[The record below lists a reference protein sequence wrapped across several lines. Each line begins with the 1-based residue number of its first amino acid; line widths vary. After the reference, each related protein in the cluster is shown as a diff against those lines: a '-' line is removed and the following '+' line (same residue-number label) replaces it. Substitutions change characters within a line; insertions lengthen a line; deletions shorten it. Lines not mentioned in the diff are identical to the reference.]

1 MYSCAYSSVKLIQ
14 SGRDSMGEYVVVE
27 VPVSKPALYG
37 ILLILLLISP
47 AFAQKDFPDGQ
58 AKEYV
63 SQICLQCHQPAM
75 LLGQKR
81 TESDWKKTVARMA
94 TKGVP
99 GTAEQFDAIAA
110 YMAKNFGKAED
121 TTKLNMNKANAD
133 DLVNVIG
140 LTPEE
145 AKALISFR
153 SKHGDFREWGD
164 MLVIYGVDGL
174 KIEAAKDK
182 MAF

>member
-1 MYSCAYSSVKLIQ
+1 MLKSVLT
-14 SGRDSMGEYVVVE
+14 
-27 VPVSKPALYG
+27 G
-37 ILLILLLISP
+37 ILPLVVLISP
-47 AFAQKDFPDGQ
+47 AFAQKDFPDGA

-63 SQICLQCHQPAM
+63 NKICLQCHPPAQ
-75 LLGQKR
+75 LLGQRR

-110 YMAKNFGKAED
+110 YMAKNFGKEED
-121 TTKLNMNKANAD
+121 ATKLNMNKAKAEEM
-133 DLVNVIG
+133 VTVIG

-145 AKALISFR
+145 AKALVAFR
-153 SKHGDFREWGD
+153 DKHGEFREWGD
-164 MLVIYGVDGL
+164 MLVVYGVDGL

>member
-1 MYSCAYSSVKLIQ
+1 MRKYSK
-14 SGRDSMGEYVVVE
+14 VE
-27 VPVSKPALYG
+27 VAMSKPVLNG
-37 ILLILLLISP
+37 ILPMLLLVSP
-47 AFAQKDFPDGQ
+47 AFAQKDFPDGT
-58 AKEYV
+58 AKEYI

-81 TESDWKKTVARMA
+81 TDSDWKKTIARMA

-99 GTAEQFDAIAA
+99 GTPEQFDAIAA
-110 YMAKNFGKAED
+110 YMAKNFGKEED
-121 TTKLNMNKANAD
+121 TTRVNMNKAQAD
-133 DLVNVIG
+133 ELVTVIG

-145 AKALISFR
+145 AKALIAFR
-153 SKHGDFREWGD
+153 GKHGDFREWGD

-182 MAF
+182 MTF